1 MSPETGPETFL
12 KAQLAVSEV
21 LGRQRFNTAVFWA
34 LLLLVRRQ
42 PSSSETGE
50 RPILWQEQ
58 RDFKE
63 DHFVKTVSSFSHISC
78 KSFPM
83 LSCQNPLARRV
94 SSQNNTPNVTLFF
107 SEIT

>member
-63 DHFVKTVSSFSHISC
+63 DHFVKTV
-78 KSFPM
+78 
-83 LSCQNPLARRV
+83 LSLSP
-94 SSQNNTPNVTLFF
+94 T
-107 SEIT
+107 